1 MIFSLIFDLFFSVI
15 NLVLDLLDFTGV
27 NEFSRNIPELVIPDF
42 FHYIAYFIDGS
53 AIMLLIKL
61 EIGWI
66 ELKIAWAILLRIK
79 SFIPTISST

>member
-42 FHYIAYFIDGS
+42 FHYIGLFY
-53 AIMLLIKL
+53 
-61 EIGWI
+61 
-66 ELKIAWAILLRIK
+66 
-79 SFIPTISST
+79 